1 MIGLFQEYDPC
12 RINNDNSTDMTLNPF
27 SWNNEVNMLYIDQ
40 LGFSFGNRTIG
51 TSHQAAEDKSFHP
64 HRNRRLEI
72 RQGMAVTTDQLLPS
86 MLIQILQKRNK
97 SRVIAGISFPRIWLL
112 ALERSRD

>member
-1 MIGLFQEYDPC
+1 MIGLFQEHDPC
-12 RINNDNSTDMTLNPF
+12 CINNDNSTDVTLNPF

-51 TSHQAAEDKSFHP
+51 TSHQAAEG
-64 HRNRRLEI
+64 LEI